1 MPAGTCIKKDCTFAT
16 TGVCLE
22 LYDPVTI
29 CPNFKPAAAPTS
41 ADETETEEEYLPLPS
56 EEDNDEAIAPS
67 TSVTKAGRRFHPGTE
82 LGLDDAAELMS
93 SRYAHLIGVLGQTDA
108 GKTAFLSSLYLM
120 ASRGWLKPSYSF
132 AGGLTLQGFEDRSRG
147 LRKWNKGRLA
157 DNFMLHSQLA
167 DPRKPSFMNL
177 ALLEM
182 KDRKRRIE
190 LLLTDLPGEWT
201 SQLINRAE
209 TATRFE
215 FMKRADGVIYVIDGR
230 LLADSGRK
238 HVEVHKAKLLL
249 GRLLQLPLVTSDM
262 PLVLLVSKSDEI
274 DMNVPPAAEQI
285 REAAVSLGFEPNLI
299 MSASFSRNNPNVQS
313 GTGVI
318 EAISFIVNY
327 ELTPGTESDD
337 EADRAAFGR
346 MFGKV
351 RRG

>member
-1 MPAGTCIKKDCTFAT
+1 MPTGTCIKKDCTWAT

-22 LYDPVTI
+22 LYDPITT
-29 CPNFKPAAAPTS
+29 CPNFKPNTAPIS
-41 ADETETEEEYLPLPS
+41 ADETEIEEDYLPLPP
-56 EEDNDEAIAPS
+56 EEGEDAAVTPS
-67 TSVTKAGRRFHPGTE
+67 TSVTKARRRFHPGTE
-82 LGLDDAAELMS
+82 LGLDDAAELMRG
-93 SRYAHLIGVLGQTDA
+93 RYAHLIGVLGQTDA

-120 ASRGWLKPSYSF
+120 ASRGWMKPSYTF
-132 AGGLTLQGFEDRSRG
+132 AGSLTLQGFEDRSRG
-147 LRKWNKGRLA
+147 LRKWDKGRLA
-157 DNFMLHSQLA
+157 DKFTARTQLA

-177 ALLEM
+177 ALREM
-182 KDRKRRIE
+182 KDRKRHIE

-201 SQLINRAE
+201 NQLINRAE
-209 TATRFE
+209 IATRFD

-230 LLADSGRK
+230 HLADSGRK

-249 GRLLQLPLVTSDM
+249 GRLLQSPLVTSDV
-262 PLVLLVSKSDEI
+262 PLVLLVSKSDEL
-274 DMNVPPAAEQI
+274 DMNAPPAAEQI

-299 MSASFSRNNPNVQS
+299 LSASFSRNNPNVQS

-327 ELTPGTESDD
+327 ELTPSTESND
-337 EADRAAFGR
+337 EADGVAFGR